1 MLKRKTFGIAAI
13 LVATMWFLSTN
24 VGSQAKT
31 GEVFEMVNPAD
42 EVNRFDSELSNAQK
56 NQVNVLAPISFAKA
70 EKYLSGAKEALVGG
84 DELSKI
90 LEEIASGRAQLQ
102 RAEEMAQVART
113 TLPNVIKAREL
124 ARAAG
129 ATSLGEDY
137 VKAEK
142 QFLNL
147 TKAIEKNDLKYAQN
161 NRDKVAAAFDQLEV
175 RAIKEQKLSEA
186 RKLIN
191 QAEKE
196 GAKKLAPQ
204 SLEIAKQSLKDADVF
219 ISEHRYEREKIQQ
232 KSSDALF
239 QAERLL
245 EVTGQ
250 SKKIKEMEPED
261 ISLWVEGILSQ
272 TASTLSAPD
281 MRNESFDTQRE
292 NILGSVSALQE
303 DKQFLTSQNKAH
315 AEEIES
321 LKKQI
326 VLLEGKTKEEQA
338 ALERL
343 EREKQFNELFNE
355 VAGYF
360 GPDEAEVYK
369 EGDRLLI
376 RLKAI
381 QFPVGQ
387 SIIMPDN
394 YELLSK
400 FQRAIR
406 TFGEPDVVIEG
417 HTDTTESEEVSEYL
431 SEERAESVRKYLV
444 ANKTLPEEKIV
455 AVGYGSKRP
464 LASNETEEG
473 RAINRRIDVVI
484 SPMPQAG

>member
-1 MLKRKTFGIAAI
+1 
-13 LVATMWFLSTN
+13 MWFLIASA
-24 VGSQAKT
+24 GSQAKT
-31 GEVFEMVNPAD
+31 GKVFEMVNPAD
-42 EVNRFDSELSNAQK
+42 EVNRFDSEISNAQK
-56 NQVNVLAPISFAKA
+56 NQVNVLAPVSFDKA
-70 EKYLSGAKEALVGG
+70 EKYLNDAKEALTGG
-84 DELSKI
+84 DELSEI

-113 TLPNVIKAREL
+113 TLPDVIKAREL

-142 QFLNL
+142 QFINL
-147 TKAIEKNDLKYAQN
+147 TKAIEKNNLKYAQN
-161 NRDKVAAAFDQLEV
+161 NRDKVAAVFDQLEV
-175 RAIKEQKLSEA
+175 RAIKEQKLGEA
-186 RKLIN
+186 RKLID

-204 SLEIAKQSLKDADVF
+204 TLEIAEQTLKDADLF

-232 KSSDALF
+232 KSSEALF
-239 QAERLL
+239 QAKRLL

-292 NILGSVSALQE
+292 NILGSIGTLQE
-303 DKQFLTSQNKAH
+303 DKQFLSSQDKAH
-315 AEEIES
+315 IEEIES
-321 LKKQI
+321 LKQQI
-326 VLLEGKTKEEQA
+326 ALLEGKTKEEQA
-338 ALERL
+338 TLERL
-343 EREKQFNELFNE
+343 EKERRFNELFNE

-360 GPDEAEVYK
+360 DPDEAEVYK
-369 EGDRLLI
+369 QGDRLLI

-381 QFPVGQ
+381 QFPVGK
-387 SIIMPDN
+387 SIIVPDN

-400 FQRAIR
+400 VQRAIR
-406 TFGEPDVVIEG
+406 TFGDPDVVIEG
-417 HTDTTESEEVSEYL
+417 HTDTTESVEVSEYL
-431 SEERAESVRKYLV
+431 SQERAESVRKYLV
-444 ANKTLPEEKIV
+444 ANQTLPEEKIV

-464 LASNETEEG
+464 LATNETEEG

-484 SPMPQAG
+484 STTQQAG

>member
-1 MLKRKTFGIAAI
+1 MLKIKTAWIAAI
-13 LVATMWFLSTN
+13 FIATMWFLSAS

-42 EVNRFDSELSNAQK
+42 EVNRFDSEMSNAQK

-70 EKYLSGAKEALVGG
+70 EKYLNDAKKALAGG

-90 LEEIASGRAQLQ
+90 LEKISSGRLELE

-113 TLPNVIKAREL
+113 ALPNVIKAREL

-186 RKLIN
+186 RKLID

-232 KSSDALF
+232 KSSEALF

-292 NILGSVSALQE
+292 NILGSIGTLQD
-303 DKQFLTSQNKAH
+303 DKQFLASQDKAH
-315 AEEIES
+315 IEEIGS
-321 LKKQI
+321 LKQQI
-326 VLLEGKTKEEQA
+326 ALLEGKTKEEQA
-338 ALERL
+338 TLERL
-343 EREKQFNELFNE
+343 ERERRFNELFNE

-360 GPDEAEVYK
+360 DPDEAEVYK
-369 EGDRLLI
+369 QGDRLLI

-381 QFPVGQ
+381 QFPVGK

-394 YELLSK
+394 YGLLSK
-400 FQRAIR
+400 VQRAIR

-417 HTDTTESEEVSEYL
+417 HSDTTESEEVTEYL
-431 SEERAESVRKYLV
+431 SQERAESVRKYLV
-444 ANKTLPEEKIV
+444 ANQTLPEDKIV

-464 LASNETEEG
+464 LASNETKEG

-484 SPMPQAG
+484 SPEPKDG

>member
-1 MLKRKTFGIAAI
+1 
-13 LVATMWFLSTN
+13 MWFLSASA
-24 VGSQAKT
+24 GSQAKT

-56 NQVNVLAPISFAKA
+56 SQVNVLAPISFAKA
-70 EKYLSGAKEALVGG
+70 EKYLNDAKEALVGG
-84 DELSKI
+84 DELSEI

-113 TLPNVIKAREL
+113 TLPSVIKAREL

-142 QFLNL
+142 QFLKL

-161 NRDKVAAAFDQLEV
+161 NRDKVATAFDQLEV
-175 RAIKEQKLSEA
+175 RAIKEQKLGEA
-186 RKLIN
+186 RKLID

-196 GAKKLAPQ
+196 GVKKLAPQ
-204 SLEIAKQSLKDADVF
+204 SLEIAEQSLKDADAF

-232 KSSDALF
+232 KSSEALF

-245 EVTGQ
+245 EVTRQ
-250 SKKIKEMEPED
+250 SKKVKEMKPEE
-261 ISLWVEGILSQ
+261 ISLLVEGILTQ
-272 TASTLSAPD
+272 TTSTLSAPD

-292 NILGSVSALQE
+292 NILGSISTLQE
-303 DKQFLTSQNKAH
+303 DKQFLASQVKAH
-315 AEEIES
+315 MEEIES
-321 LKKQI
+321 LKQQI
-326 VLLEGKTKEEQA
+326 ALLEGKTKEEQA
-338 ALERL
+338 AIERL
-343 EREKQFNELFNE
+343 ETEKRFNELFNE

-360 GPDEAEVYK
+360 DPDEAEVYK

-381 QFPVGQ
+381 QFPVGKA
-387 SIIMPDN
+387 IIMPDN

-400 FQRAIR
+400 VQRAIR
-406 TFGEPDVVIEG
+406 TFGEPDVLIEG
-417 HTDTTESEEVSEYL
+417 HTDTTESEEVSEFL

-444 ANKTLPEEKIV
+444 ANRTLPEEKIV

-473 RAINRRIDVVI
+473 RAINRRIDIVI
-484 SPMPQAG
+484 SPILQAG

>member
-1 MLKRKTFGIAAI
+1 MLKLKPVVIAAI
-13 LVATMWFLSTN
+13 LVAAMWFLNTN
-24 VGSQAKT
+24 GGSQAKT

-70 EKYLSGAKEALVGG
+70 EKYLNDAKEALAGG
-84 DELSKI
+84 NELSKI

-113 TLPNVIKAREL
+113 TLPNVIKARE
-124 ARAAG
+124 
-129 ATSLGEDY
+129 
-137 VKAEK
+137 

-186 RKLIN
+186 RKLID

-232 KSSDALF
+232 KSSEALF

-326 VLLEGKTKEEQA
+326 ALLEGKTKEEQT

-343 EREKQFNELFNE
+343 EKEKRFNELFNE

-400 FQRAIR
+400 VQRAIR

-464 LASNETEEG
+464 LASNETKEG

>member
-1 MLKRKTFGIAAI
+1 MLKVKPVGIAAI
-13 LVATMWFLSTN
+13 LVATMWFLSASA
-24 VGSQAKT
+24 GSQAKT
-31 GEVFEMVNPAD
+31 GEVAETVNPAE
-42 EVNRFDSELSNAQK
+42 EVNRFDSEISNAQK
-56 NQVNVLAPISFAKA
+56 SQVNVLAPISFGKA
-70 EKYLSGAKEALVGG
+70 EKYLNDAKEAWAGG
-84 DELSKI
+84 DEISEI
-90 LEEIASGRAQLQ
+90 LEDIISGRIQLQ

-113 TLPNVIKAREL
+113 TLPSVIKAREL

-129 ATSLGEDY
+129 ATSLGKDY

-161 NRDKVAAAFDQLEV
+161 NRDKVGAAFDQLEV
-175 RAIKEQKLSEA
+175 RAIKEQKLGEA
-186 RKLIN
+186 RKLID
-191 QAEKE
+191 QAEEE

-204 SLEIAKQSLKDADVF
+204 TLEIAEQKLKDADEF

-232 KSSDALF
+232 KSSEALF

-245 EVTGQ
+245 EVTRQ
-250 SKKIKEMEPED
+250 SKKIKEIEPEQ
-261 ISLWVEGILSQ
+261 ISLWVEGILSK

-292 NILGSVSALQE
+292 NVLGSISALQE
-303 DKQFLTSQNKAH
+303 DKQFLASQDKAH
-315 AEEIES
+315 VEEIES
-321 LKKQI
+321 LKQQI
-326 VLLEGKTKEEQA
+326 ALLEGKTKQEQA
-338 ALERL
+338 AIERL
-343 EREKQFNELFNE
+343 EKEKRFNELFNE
-355 VAGYF
+355 VTGYF
-360 GPDEAEVYK
+360 STGEAEVYK
-369 EGDRLLI
+369 QGNRLII
-376 RLKAI
+376 RLRAI

-394 YELLSK
+394 YGLLSK
-400 FQRAIR
+400 VQRAIR

-417 HTDTTESEEVSEYL
+417 HTDTTESEEVSEHL
-431 SEERAESVRKYLV
+431 SQERAESVRKYLV
-444 ANKTLPEEKIV
+444 ANQTLPEDKIV

-484 SPMPQAG
+484 SPTTQAG

>member
-1 MLKRKTFGIAAI
+1 MLKIKTAWIAAI
-13 LVATMWFLSTN
+13 FIATMWFLSAS

-42 EVNRFDSELSNAQK
+42 EVNRFDSEMSNAQN

-70 EKYLSGAKEALVGG
+70 EKYLNDAKKALAGG

-90 LEEIASGRAQLQ
+90 LEKISSGRLELE

-113 TLPNVIKAREL
+113 ALPNVIKAREL

-142 QFLNL
+142 EFLKL

-161 NRDKVAAAFDQLEV
+161 NRDKVAASFDQLEV
-175 RAIKEQKLSEA
+175 RAIKEQKLGEA
-186 RKLIN
+186 RKLID

-204 SLEIAKQSLKDADVF
+204 TLQIAEKSLKDADVF

-232 KSSDALF
+232 KSSEALF
-239 QAERLL
+239 QAKRLL

-292 NILGSVSALQE
+292 NILGSIGTLQD
-303 DKQFLTSQNKAH
+303 DKQFLASQDKAH
-315 AEEIES
+315 IEEIGS
-321 LKKQI
+321 LKQQI
-326 VLLEGKTKEEQA
+326 ALLEGKTKEEQA
-338 ALERL
+338 TLERL
-343 EREKQFNELFNE
+343 ERERRFNELFNE

-360 GPDEAEVYK
+360 DPDEAEVYK
-369 EGDRLLI
+369 QGDRLLI

-381 QFPVGQ
+381 QFPVGK

-394 YELLSK
+394 YGLLSK
-400 FQRAIR
+400 VQRAIR

-417 HTDTTESEEVSEYL
+417 HSDTTESEEVTEYL
-431 SEERAESVRKYLV
+431 SQERAESVRKYLV
-444 ANKTLPEEKIV
+444 ANQTLPEDKIV

-464 LASNETEEG
+464 LASNETKEG

-484 SPMPQAG
+484 SPEPKDG

>member
-1 MLKRKTFGIAAI
+1 MLKVKTAWIAAI
-13 LVATMWFLSTN
+13 FIATMWFLSAS

-42 EVNRFDSELSNAQK
+42 EVNRFDSEMSNAQK

-70 EKYLSGAKEALVGG
+70 EKYLNDAKKALAGG

-90 LEEIASGRAQLQ
+90 LEKISSGRLELE

-113 TLPNVIKAREL
+113 ALPNVIKAREL

-142 QFLNL
+142 EFLKL

-161 NRDKVAAAFDQLEV
+161 NRDKVAASFDQLEV
-175 RAIKEQKLSEA
+175 RAIKEQKLGEA
-186 RKLIN
+186 RKLID

-204 SLEIAKQSLKDADVF
+204 TLQIAEKSLKDADVF

-232 KSSDALF
+232 KSSEALF
-239 QAERLL
+239 QAKRLL

-292 NILGSVSALQE
+292 NILGSIGTLQD
-303 DKQFLTSQNKAH
+303 DKQFLASQDKAH
-315 AEEIES
+315 IEEIGS
-321 LKKQI
+321 LKQQI
-326 VLLEGKTKEEQA
+326 ALLEGKTKEEQA
-338 ALERL
+338 TLERL
-343 EREKQFNELFNE
+343 ERERRFNELFNE

-360 GPDEAEVYK
+360 DPDEAEVYK
-369 EGDRLLI
+369 QGDRLLI

-381 QFPVGQ
+381 QFPVGK

-394 YELLSK
+394 YGLLSK
-400 FQRAIR
+400 VQRAIR

-417 HTDTTESEEVSEYL
+417 HSDTTESEEVTEYL
-431 SEERAESVRKYLV
+431 SQERAESVRKYLV
-444 ANKTLPEEKIV
+444 ANQTLPEDKIV

-464 LASNETEEG
+464 LASNETKEG

-484 SPMPQAG
+484 SPEPKDG